1 MTKKFALFVSSSG
14 KRLRLI
20 MKLITMLLMIGT
32 IQLSAVSGG
41 IVTSD
46 DLQQKSIS
54 GRVTDA
60 FGSGLPG
67 VNIVEKG
74 TLTGAITDVNG
85 GYTITVSSANAILA
99 FSSIGYTTQEKV
111 VGAGNTVDVVL
122 AESVSTLDEIVVVGY
137 TTQVRKN
144 LSGSISTIQ
153 TEQLKMRKEP
163 AALASLQGQASGVT
177 VSTSNRPG
185 GDAIIRIRGV
195 GTINNPEP
203 LYVIDGVPSGV
214 GNNLSSNDIES
225 ISILK
230 DAASAAIYG
239 ARGANGVI
247 IITTKRGR
255 AGQQPAIEFN
265 FRTGMHMSA
274 NQYDLLN
281 TNEYAEAV
289 WLSFKNRGVAPT
301 HAQYGSGTTPR
312 IPDYILPAGKMEGDP
327 SVNPELYNYPDYM
340 IFKANKTGTNWY
352 DEIYQKGVV
361 KEYDLSVRGGGNKS
375 NYAFSANYLDE
386 NGLLIHTNFKRYN
399 FRLNSDA
406 QFNDWFK
413 AGQSLQVIYINEL
426 GNLGQSGEGTPISQA
441 YRAQP
446 IIPVY
451 DIGDNFAGSKAPEMG
466 NAANPVADL
475 TRARNNNGQWARAL
489 GNFYGEVTL
498 MKGLTVKSLFGYN
511 FGQWNYKGYTIP
523 TFEHSEPNK
532 VNGHNASSNFSLQW
546 NWTNTLNYITTFA
559 EAHRLNVVLGT
570 EAIESNYEES
580 GASRSQYFSEDPS
593 YMWLNSGEINKDN
606 YGSGSSW
613 SLFSLFGRMNYD
625 FMGKYL
631 VEATIR
637 RDGSSRFGTNTRYG
651 IFPAFSLGWTL
662 SEENFMSGTTG
673 WLNFLKMR
681 AGWGMSGNDRIG
693 NYNSYTTF
701 ASNKYTAGY
710 ALDGSNTAAATGF
723 QPSALG
729 NPDVTWE
736 TTTTMNV
743 GVDAMLINNNMTVAF
758 DLWQRN
764 TTDMLFQQPI
774 PNVVGLASPP
784 YVNVAEMKNTG
795 FDLELG
801 YRNTALDGKFRYSLK
816 TTLSHYKNEIL
827 KLAPGVTYIAGS
839 SERQV
844 EYTRAQVGTS
854 FPEFFGYE
862 VEGIFQTAE
871 EAAAH
876 PAFQTTTY
884 NAPGH
889 FKFKNQLTVD
899 SDGDGVMDAT
909 DNIINPSDR
918 TYIGNPHPDLTG
930 GLNIDLGY
938 GNFDL
943 NMSFYGSYGNDI
955 INYVTRWIDY
965 GQFNG
970 GLSKDALYKSW
981 GSPYLAN
988 NADADL
994 PMLDQNSNS
1003 QTASS
1008 AFVEDGSFLRFK
1020 TLRIGYNFP
1029 KGLLSKAQIKSVNVY
1044 AQVTNLFTL
1053 TKYSGL
1059 DPELYRTGTGTGLDN
1074 GSWPTSKQIMFG
1086 ISLGL

>member
-1 MTKKFALFVSSSG
+1 MTRKIEFLVSSSDNP
-14 KRLRLI
+14 KRWRLV
-20 MKLITMLLMIGT
+20 MRLITMILLFGT
-32 IQLSAVSGG
+32 IQLSAVNAFPDDDQQRTVTGRITDEGG
-41 IVTSD
+41 N
-46 DLQQKSIS
+46 
-54 GRVTDA
+54 
-60 FGSGLPG
+60 GLVG

-74 TLTGAITDVNG
+74 TTNGAISNVDG
-85 GYTITVSSANAILA
+85 GYTLNLTTANPVLVFSFVGYSTAEENVGTRTTVN
-99 FSSIGYTTQEKV
+99 
-111 VGAGNTVDVVL
+111 VVL
-122 AESVSTLDEIVVVGY
+122 LESISALEEIVVVGY

-144 LSGSISTIQ
+144 LSGSISTVQ
-153 TEQLKMRKEP
+153 ADQLKMRQEP
-163 AALASLQGQASGVT
+163 AALASLQGIASGVT
-177 VSTSNRPG
+177 VSTANRPG

-195 GTINNPEP
+195 GTINNSEP

-214 GNNLSSNDIES
+214 GNNLSSSDIES
-225 ISILK
+225 ITILK

-247 IITTKRGR
+247 LVTTKRGR
-255 AGQQPAIEFN
+255 AGQQPSIEFN
-265 FRTGMHMSA
+265 YRAGMHMSA

-281 TNEYAEAV
+281 TQEYAEAV
-289 WLSFKNRGVAPT
+289 WLSYKNRGVAPN
-301 HAQYGSGTTPR
+301 HAQYGSGTTPV
-312 IPDYILPAGKMEGDP
+312 IPDYILPAGKKEGDP
-327 SVNPELYNYPDYM
+327 SVNPALYNYPDYV
-340 IFKANKTGTNWY
+340 IFKANKEGTNWY

-361 KEYDLSVRGGGNKS
+361 QEFDLSVRGGGNRS
-375 NYAFSANYLDE
+375 SYAFSANYLDE
-386 NGLLIHTNFKRYN
+386 NGLLIHTNFKRYT
-399 FRLNSDA
+399 FRLNSDT

-413 AGQSLQVIYINEL
+413 AGQSLQVIYINEH

-451 DIGDNFAGSKAPEMG
+451 DIEGNFAGSRAPEMG
-466 NAANPVADL
+466 NASNPVRDL
-475 TRARNNNGQWARAL
+475 YVARNNNGQWARAL
-489 GNFYGEVTL
+489 GNFYGEITL
-498 MKGLTVKSLFGYN
+498 MKGLTVKSLLGYN

-523 TFEHSEPNK
+523 NYEHSEPNR
-532 VNGHNASSNFSLQW
+532 VNGHNANSSFGLQW
-546 NWTNTLNYITTFA
+546 NWTNTLNYIAAFGT
-559 EAHRLNVVLGT
+559 AHKLNVVLGT
-570 EAIESNYEES
+570 EAIESNDENL

-613 SLFSLFGRMNYD
+613 SLFSMFGRVNYD
-625 FMGKYL
+625 FMGRYL

-637 RDGSSRFGTNTRYG
+637 RDGSSRFGTNSRYG
-651 IFPAFSLGWTL
+651 VFPAFSVGWTL
-662 SEENFMSGTTG
+662 SEESFMSGAKG
-673 WLNFLKMR
+673 FINFLKLR

-693 NYNSYTTF
+693 NYNSYSTF
-701 ASNKYTAGY
+701 ASNKYTAAY
-710 ALDGSNTAAATGF
+710 ALDGSNLTAFTGF

-736 TTTTMNV
+736 TTTTMNA

-764 TTDMLFQQPI
+764 TSDMLFQQPI
-774 PNVVGLASPP
+774 PNVSGLASPP

-801 YRNTALDGKFRYSLK
+801 YRNTAMDGKFRYGLK
-816 TTLSHYKNEIL
+816 ATLSRYTNEIL
-827 KLAPGVTYIAGS
+827 KLAPGVNYIAGS

-844 EYTRAQVGTS
+844 EYTRAQVGTA

-876 PAFQTTTY
+876 PVFQGTSY

-899 SDGDGVMDAT
+899 TNNDGIPDAV
-909 DNIINPSDR
+909 DDVISPADR
-918 TYIGNPHPDLTG
+918 TYIGNPHPDFTG
-930 GLNIDLGY
+930 GLNIDLGL
-938 GNFDL
+938 GNFDFY
-943 NMSFYGSYGNDI
+943 MFFYGSYGNDI

-970 GLSKDALYKSW
+970 GLSKDALYNSW
-981 GSPYLAN
+981 GSDYLTN
-988 NADADL
+988 NADAKL

-1008 AFVEDGSFLRFK
+1008 AFVEDGSFLRLK
-1020 TLRIGYNFP
+1020 NVRISYNLP
-1029 KGLLSKAQIKSVNVY
+1029 KALLSKLQVRSASVY
-1044 AQVTNLFTL
+1044 GQVTNLFTL

-1059 DPELYRTGTGTGLDN
+1059 DPELYRTGTGMGLDN
-1074 GSWPTSKQIMFG
+1074 GSWPTSKQVTFG

>member
-1 MTKKFALFVSSSG
+1 MTKKIGLIVPSSG
-14 KRLRLI
+14 YPMGLKLM
-20 MKLITMLLMIGT
+20 MKLIIMILMFGT
-32 IQLSAVSGG
+32 ISLSVADAYPD
-41 IVTSD
+41 IDQQRTVT
-46 DLQQKSIS
+46 
-54 GRVTDA
+54 GRITDA
-60 FGSGLPG
+60 SGNSLTG

-74 TLTGAITDVNG
+74 TTNGAISTADG
-85 GYTITVSSANAILA
+85 RYTITVTSPNPVLV
-99 FSSIGYTTQEKV
+99 FSFIGYTTTEEV
-111 VGAGNTVDVVL
+111 VGSRSTVDVTL
-122 AESVSTLDEIVVVGY
+122 IESVSTLEEIVVVGY
-137 TTQVRKN
+137 TTQMRRN
-144 LSGSISTIQ
+144 LSGSISTVQSDQIQ
-153 TEQLKMRKEP
+153 MRQEP
-163 AALASLQGQASGVT
+163 AALASLQGVASGVT
-177 VSTSNRPG
+177 VSTANRPG

-195 GTINNPEP
+195 GTINNSEP

-214 GNNLSSNDIES
+214 GNNLSSSDIES
-225 ISILK
+225 ITILK
-230 DAASAAIYG
+230 DAASSAIYG

-247 IITTKRGR
+247 LITTKRGR
-255 AGQQPAIEFN
+255 TGQQPLIEFN

-281 TNEYAEAV
+281 TQEYAEAV

-301 HAQYGSGTTPR
+301 HAQYGTGTTPR

-327 SVNPELYNYPDYM
+327 SVNPDLYTYPDYV
-340 IFKANKTGTNWY
+340 IFKANKEGTNWY

-361 KEYDLSVRGGGNKS
+361 QEYDLSVRGGGNRAS
-375 NYAFSANYLDE
+375 YAFSANYLDE
-386 NGLLIHTNFKRYN
+386 NGLLIHTNFKRYT

-406 QFNDWFK
+406 QFNEWFK
-413 AGQSLQVIYINEL
+413 AGQSLQGIYINEH

-451 DIGDNFAGSKAPEMG
+451 DIAGNFAGSRAPEMG
-466 NAANPVADL
+466 NASNPVRDL
-475 TRARNNNGQWARAL
+475 FVARNNNGQWARAI
-489 GNFYGEVTL
+489 GSFYGEITFL
-498 MKGLTVKSLFGYN
+498 KGLTAKSLFGYN

-523 TFEHSEPNK
+523 NYEHSEPNR
-532 VNGHNASSNFSLQW
+532 VNGHNASSSFGLQW
-546 NWTNTLNYITTFA
+546 NWTNTINYIATFA
-559 EAHRLNVVLGT
+559 DAHKLNVVLGT
-570 EAIESNYEES
+570 EAIESNDENM
-580 GASRSQYFSEDPS
+580 GASRSQYFSEDPN

-613 SLFSLFGRMNYD
+613 SLFSMFGRMNYD
-625 FMGKYL
+625 FRGRYL

-651 IFPAFSLGWTL
+651 LFPAFSVGWTL
-662 SEENFMSGTTG
+662 SEEDFMSGLP
-673 WLNFLKMR
+673 WVNFFKLR
-681 AGWGMSGNDRIG
+681 AGWGTSGNDRIG
-693 NYNSYTTF
+693 NYNSYTTY
-701 ASNKYTAGY
+701 ASHKYTAAY
-710 ALDGSNTAAATGF
+710 ALDGSNTSAITGF

-736 TTTTMNV
+736 TTTTMNA
-743 GVDAMLINNNMTVAF
+743 GVDAMLFNNNLTVAF
-758 DLWQRN
+758 DLWKRN
-764 TTDMLFQQPI
+764 TFDMLFQQPI

-784 YVNVAEMKNTG
+784 YINVAEMKNTG

-801 YRNTALDGKFRYSLK
+801 YRNTAFNDRFRYSVK
-816 TTLSHYKNEIL
+816 ATISHYQNEIL

-844 EYTRAQVGTS
+844 EYTRAQVGTA
-854 FPEFFGYE
+854 FPEFWGYE

-876 PAFQTTTY
+876 PVFQGTSY

-899 SDGDGVMDAT
+899 TNGDGIPDAV
-909 DNIINPSDR
+909 DDVINPSDR
-918 TYIGNPHPDLTG
+918 TYIGNPHPDFTG
-930 GLNIDLGY
+930 GLNIDLGF
-938 GNFDL
+938 GSFDL
-943 NMSFYGSYGNDI
+943 HMFLYGSYGNEI

-981 GSPYLAN
+981 GSPYLSN
-988 NADADL
+988 NADAEL

-1008 AFVEDGSFLRFK
+1008 AFVEDGSFLRLK
-1020 TLRIGYNFP
+1020 NLRISYSLP
-1029 KGLLSKAQIKSVNVY
+1029 KNLLDRVQIRSVGVY
-1044 AQVTNLFTL
+1044 AQITNLFTL

-1059 DPELYRTGTGTGLDN
+1059 DPELYRTGTGMGLDN
-1074 GSWPTSKQIMFG
+1074 GSWPTSKQLTFG